1 MAQIFNPNPGN
12 TLDTVANALK
22 EQANAANKDVNDAI
36 KALQG
41 TDNADNPALLA
52 ELQHKINKWSV
63 IYNINSTVTRA
74 LRDLMQ
80 GILQEDLNMDTSL
93 IRELAELALAGS
105 GQHCHEEALCIA
117 EWLERLGQDEAAR
130 LIRISSLANQ
140 GRYQEALVFAHGNPW
155 PALEPWFALCE
166 WHLGLGAALDRRLAG
181 LGGSSDPALADFAA
195 GMRVQVRT

>member
-22 EQANAANKDVNDAI
+22 EQANAANKDVNVAI

-80 GILQEDLNMDTSL
+80 GILQK
-93 IRELAELALAGS
+93 I
-105 GQHCHEEALCIA
+105 
-117 EWLERLGQDEAAR
+117 
-130 LIRISSLANQ
+130 
-140 GRYQEALVFAHGNPW
+140 
-155 PALEPWFALCE
+155 
-166 WHLGLGAALDRRLAG
+166 
-181 LGGSSDPALADFAA
+181 
-195 GMRVQVRT
+195 

>member
-22 EQANAANKDVNDAI
+22 EQANAANKDVNEAI

-41 TDNADNPALLA
+41 ADNADNPALLA

-80 GILQEDLNMDTSL
+80 GILQK
-93 IRELAELALAGS
+93 I
-105 GQHCHEEALCIA
+105 
-117 EWLERLGQDEAAR
+117 
-130 LIRISSLANQ
+130 
-140 GRYQEALVFAHGNPW
+140 
-155 PALEPWFALCE
+155 
-166 WHLGLGAALDRRLAG
+166 
-181 LGGSSDPALADFAA
+181 
-195 GMRVQVRT
+195 